1 MCTGALLHAE
11 RLSFRG
17 RHAMLPAVCVL
28 VQGQPHLAGQVELVR
43 HVQAARQTVLT
54 MRAWLRL
61 AVQDQ
66 RLAVVLEIVR
76 QYLPG
81 SAIVPA
87 IGWAVIMYADLEKS
101 TMPAANAAAM
111 ALNAPLVA
119 DQRLAV
125 VLEIVRQYLPGS
137 AIVPAIR
144 WAVIMYADLE
154 KSTMPAANAAAMALN
169 ARLTVGAR
177 RIILTPA
184 IVAVKLRMALNI
196 GKNP

>member
-1 MCTGALLHAE
+1 
-11 RLSFRG
+11 
-17 RHAMLPAVCVL
+17 MLPAVCVL
-28 VQGQPHLAGQVELVR
+28 AQGQRHLAGQVERVR
-43 HVQAARQTVLT
+43 HVQAARQAVLT
-54 MRAWLRL
+54 MCACLRL

-66 RLAVVLEIVR
+66 RLAVVLEIAR

-81 SAIVPA
+81 SV
-87 IGWAVIMYADLEKS
+87 
-101 TMPAANAAAM
+101 
-111 ALNAPLVA
+111 
-119 DQRLAV
+119 
-125 VLEIVRQYLPGS
+125 
-137 AIVPAIR
+137 IVPAIR

-177 RIILTPA
+177 RIILIPV

>member
-1 MCTGALLHAE
+1 M
-11 RLSFRG
+11 
-17 RHAMLPAVCVL
+17 
-28 VQGQPHLAGQVELVR
+28 R
-43 HVQAARQTVLT
+43 HVQAARQAVLT
-54 MRAWLRL
+54 MCACLRL

-66 RLAVVLEIVR
+66 RLAVVLEIAR

-81 SAIVPA
+81 SV
-87 IGWAVIMYADLEKS
+87 
-101 TMPAANAAAM
+101 
-111 ALNAPLVA
+111 
-119 DQRLAV
+119 
-125 VLEIVRQYLPGS
+125 
-137 AIVPAIR
+137 IVPAIR

-177 RIILTPA
+177 RIILIPV